1 MKKLTRYIQSFVLTV
16 GLLLSLLAS
25 HTAIAVVDK
34 SEILSDVKS
43 LTVSQTSNN
52 QASDNKS
59 RELHDEWNTLLS
71 RYVKSINQGHSS
83 AVEYTAIQKERALL
97 TGYLNQ
103 LSQITQAEFDAWGK
117 ASQLAFLINAYNA
130 WTVELILTKY
140 PDINSIKELGGLF
153 SSPWDKSFIPLL
165 GKTSS
170 LNDIEHKL
178 IRGSDRYKD
187 PRIHFAV
194 NCASIGCPAIREEA
208 YTGAKLELQLTE
220 QTERFLADS
229 SRNYAK
235 GDSLYLSSIFKWYG
249 DDFTKG
255 FRNTHSIEAF
265 LLLYSNSDKGVLTL
279 TPEQRQAVEKQ
290 QLDIEFLDY
299 DWSLNV
305 AG

>member
-1 MKKLTRYIQSFVLTV
+1 MM
-16 GLLLSLLAS
+16 
-25 HTAIAVVDK
+25 
-34 SEILSDVKS
+34 
-43 LTVSQTSNN
+43 
-52 QASDNKS
+52 
-59 RELHDEWNTLLS
+59 LHDEWNTLLN
-71 RYVKSINQGHSS
+71 RHVKPINSGHSS
-83 AVEYTAIQKERALL
+83 AIDYAATQQDRAIL
-97 TGYLNQ
+97 TRYLNQ
-103 LSQITQAEFDAWGK
+103 LSLITQAEFDAWDK

-140 PDINSIKELGGLF
+140 PDIDSIKELGGLF

-165 GKTSS
+165 GKTRS
-170 LNDIEHKL
+170 LNDIEHTL
-178 IRGSDRYKD
+178 IRGSDRYND

-194 NCASIGCPAIREEA
+194 NCASIGCPALREEA

-220 QTERFLADS
+220 QTERFLADN

-265 LLLYSNSDKGVLTL
+265 LLLYSNSNKGVLTL
-279 TPEQRQAVEKQ
+279 TPAQRQAAEKQ

>member
-1 MKKLTRYIQSFVLTV
+1 MKILTRFTQSFLLTI
-16 GLLLSLLAS
+16 GIFLSLLVSNA
-25 HTAIAVVDK
+25 AIAAVDE
-34 SEILSDVKS
+34 SEVLSDANHLVQ
-43 LTVSQTSNN
+43 SQT
-52 QASDNKS
+52 KMV
-59 RELHDEWNTLLS
+59 LHDEWNTLLN
-71 RYVKSINQGHSS
+71 RHVKPIHSGHSS
-83 AVEYTAIQKERALL
+83 AIDYAATQQDRAIL
-97 TGYLNQ
+97 TRYLNQ
-103 LSQITQAEFDAWGK
+103 LSLITQAEFDAWDK

-140 PDINSIKELGGLF
+140 PDIDSIKELGGLF

-165 GKTSS
+165 GKTRS
-170 LNDIEHKL
+170 LNDIEHTL
-178 IRGSDRYKD
+178 IRGSDRYND

-194 NCASIGCPAIREEA
+194 NCASIGCPALREEA

-220 QTERFLADS
+220 QTERFLADN

-265 LLLYSNSDKGVLTL
+265 LLLYSNSNKGVLTL
-279 TPEQRQAVEKQ
+279 TPAQRQAAEKQ

>member
-1 MKKLTRYIQSFVLTV
+1 MKKLTRCTQSFVLTV
-16 GLLLSLLAS
+16 GLLLSLLGSNA
-25 HTAIAVVDK
+25 AIAAVDE
-34 SEILSDVKS
+34 SEALSDANRLVE
-43 LTVSQTSNN
+43 TQT
-52 QASDNKS
+52 KMV
-59 RELHDEWNTLLS
+59 LHDEWNTLLN
-71 RYVKSINQGHSS
+71 RHVKPINSGHSS
-83 AVEYTAIQKERALL
+83 AIDYAAIQQDRAIL
-97 TGYLNQ
+97 TRYLNQ
-103 LSQITQAEFDAWGK
+103 LSQITQAEFDAWDK

-140 PDINSIKELGGLF
+140 PDIDSIKELGGLF

-165 GKTSS
+165 GKTRS
-170 LNDIEHKL
+170 LNDIEHTL
-178 IRGSDRYKD
+178 IRGSDRYND

-194 NCASIGCPAIREEA
+194 NCASIGCPALREEA

-220 QTERFLADS
+220 QTERFLADN

-279 TPEQRQAVEKQ
+279 TPAQRQAAEKQ